1 MLKRPALFSDISTM
15 YFSTQYAP
23 DVSHKVANNFG
34 TRTKNVCEYP
44 SEPCKK
50 ANNSRG
56 SMMMWE
62 PRCLISKMA
71 LPKDFIGT
79 IEDDDEVAV
88 VSEDT
93 SSDEEVKVSYY
104 DIL

>member
-1 MLKRPALFSDISTM
+1 MHEHSTTGKR
-15 YFSTQYAP
+15 
-23 DVSHKVANNFG
+23 SH
-34 TRTKNVCEYP
+34 TRTREADFLINE
-44 SEPCKK
+44 
-50 ANNSRG
+50 AR
-56 SMMMWE
+56 E